1 MRAKKPNR
9 VDIEVGRRVRQYRLM
24 ANMSQTDLG
33 KRLGVTFQQVQK
45 YEKGANRVGA
55 GRLMRAAEI
64 LNVPITAFFDG
75 MQSGT
80 VKDTDENP
88 LADFSGDPQTNR
100 LLEAFSEI
108 SDLSVQSAIVNLV
121 EVIRAKNGKANSRT
135 SGRT

>member
-24 ANMSQTDLG
+24 ANMSQTELG

-55 GRLMRAAEI
+55 GRLMRVAEI

-75 MQSGT
+75 VASNAEREIE
-80 VKDTDENP
+80 ENP
-88 LADFSGDPQTNR
+88 LTGLAGGPQASR

-108 SDLSVQSAIVNLV
+108 SDLGVQSAIVNLV
-121 EVIRAKNGKANSRT
+121 EVIGARNGRT